1 MNIAGK
7 GASLNNPQSF
17 ALKGSNNLVNGSQ
30 LLGSTSANLNPTL
43 KDVAKKDQLTA
54 SVP

>member
-1 MNIAGK
+1 MMIIAGK
-7 GASLNNPQSF
+7 GASLTNPQSF
-17 ALKGSNNLVNGSQ
+17 ALKGSKNLVNGSQ
-30 LLGSTSANLNPTL
+30 LLGSTSANLPTL